1 MPRSVMGILLALAVT
16 TLGTDPSAAAGRT
29 YVSVFK
35 PNPDVLPAD
44 SKAGGKATFVLS
56 ADGKRLHFELV
67 VDDLESVN
75 GAHIHMTPDGLE
87 AEGFRFSRFRRA
99 ENKSESHG
107 PAVVLLINFHP
118 KGVPG
123 YGVVADGEITGANL
137 VGPLKGE
144 PLSTLMKAMDKGHL
158 YVNIHT
164 LQRFGGGQKFC
175 CPEGL
180 HGKIVPA
187 ATN

>member
-1 MPRSVMGILLALAVT
+1 M
-16 TLGTDPSAAAGRT
+16 
-29 YVSVFK
+29 
-35 PNPDVLPAD
+35 
-44 SKAGGKATFVLS
+44 
-56 ADGKRLHFELV
+56 
-67 VDDLESVN
+67 
-75 GAHIHMTPDGLE
+75 
-87 AEGFRFSRFRRA
+87 
-99 ENKSESHG
+99 ENKTSESHG

-118 KGVPG
+118 KGLPG

-144 PLSTLMKAMDKGHL
+144 PLSTLMKAMDKGYL

-180 HGKIVPA
+180 HGKIVPE